1 MNVSHLAVIVPVDGL
16 PQDMEEASQEV
27 WGTVTHLLLPHLG
40 KCYAK
45 FYPAR
50 KAWGYRV
57 PETFGVVLGKIT
69 PDRFLRLYFEACQA
83 QAAAIHFHV
92 TELVK
97 TVDPCMLEKT
107 MEEDAPFCTVV
118 VDGAI
123 RLRPPTRS
131 GRSLCMEGALLPDCR
146 CVLC

>member
-1 MNVSHLAVIVPVDGL
+1 M
-16 PQDMEEASQEV
+16 
-27 WGTVTHLLLPHLG
+27 
-40 KCYAK
+40 
-45 FYPAR
+45 
-50 KAWGYRV
+50 GYRDASAFAPPGEMLCKILSGKKSMGIQV

-97 TVDPCMLEKT
+97 TVDPCMLEKA

-118 VDGAI
+118 VDSSDPAQTTP
-123 RLRPPTRS
+123 R
-131 GRSLCMEGALLPDCR
+131 ALADCSA
-146 CVLC
+146 